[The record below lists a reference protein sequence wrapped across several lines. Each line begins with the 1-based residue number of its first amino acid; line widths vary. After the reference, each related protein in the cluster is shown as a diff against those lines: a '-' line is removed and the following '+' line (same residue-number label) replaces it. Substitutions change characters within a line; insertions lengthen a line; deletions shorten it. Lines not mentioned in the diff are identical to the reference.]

1 MPVIAVSPVFSR
13 MEPSWWFWRTRDSAE
28 GRRGQPTS
36 PNGFCHANNRV
47 GDQSR
52 EWPLRCLEGVGEN
65 RFEHELVRSF
75 RQAEPNSSLQVEQL
89 ASEVDHSE
97 KVVLLLLAS
106 VDVAQLAE
114 IGVVLHRQS
123 ETGRLVVG
131 NSQRGC
137 ELEA

>member
-1 MPVIAVSPVFSR
+1 
-13 MEPSWWFWRTRDSAE
+13 
-28 GRRGQPTS
+28 
-36 PNGFCHANNRV
+36 
-47 GDQSR
+47 
-52 EWPLRCLEGVGEN
+52 VGEN

-75 RQAEPNSSLQVEQL
+75 RQAEPNSSLRVEQL

-114 IGVVLHRQS
+114 IGVVLNRQS

-137 ELEA
+137 ESRGVKSH